1 MKKDRISCKLRS
13 LRNQKP
19 RTRER
24 FLDRTALL
32 LKARL
37 LRVSWHGCIDGV
49 AFVRSPEP
57 IFSTTYDYIL
67 VEEAE

>member
-19 RTRER
+19 RTRDR

-32 LKARL
+32 LKMRCL
-37 LRVSWHGCIDGV
+37 NVDWGIPVTGSRPPD
-49 AFVRSPEP
+49 R
-57 IFSTTYDYIL
+57 IFSKAYDIIIID
-67 VEEAE
+67 EEEV